1 MRKFCLLL
9 AMLFLVGFLQAQPDS
24 TGNDAPPIDED
35 FSSYGDIGTGVKRY
49 CTQKVQNLTPTKLYG
64 GGYEVQGPFSIK
76 SKKGEPYRNDPNYN
90 NVTDSPE
97 DVNVKAVHGLHL
109 NVNYPIISKSS
120 LIVSLTAQYQESRFI
135 IDDPKGYSLYRSL
148 NDRGL
153 RTGGIGTTIFK
164 PLNETRFMIIQAQAD
179 VNGDFG
185 LNELGTAFSSGLTIS
200 GAFIYG
206 WKKNDRFMWGLGA
219 VRTYRGGETLH
230 IPVLFYNRTFND
242 RWGIEVLFPARVH
255 FRRNFSPKSLLQL
268 GYEIVG
274 NSYHISNVSDVVGSD
289 LRPYDDLQLRRSE
302 IKIRAVYEQSLKN
315 FIWISVQ
322 AGLRYNYKFN
332 LSEARD
338 VKEGLF
344 NKKFLLNNDI
354 GHTPYV
360 SVGVYLVSP

>member
-1 MRKFCLLL
+1 MRKVLLLLL
-9 AMLFLVGFLQAQPDS
+9 AVFYAGFLSAQDTTKTDEP
-24 TGNDAPPIDED
+24 PPIDED
-35 FSSYGDIGTGVKRY
+35 FSNYGDVSSGVKRY

-64 GGYEVQGPFSIK
+64 GGYEVQGPFSIT
-76 SKKGEPYRNDPNYN
+76 SKKGESYQNNPNYN
-90 NVTDSPE
+90 NVGDSPD
-97 DVNVKAVHGLHL
+97 DVKVQAVHGLHL

-135 IDDPKGYSLYRSL
+135 FEDPKGYSLYRSL

-164 PLNETRFMIIQAQAD
+164 PLNEQRFIIIQAQGD
-179 VNGDFG
+179 VNGDFKSS
-185 LNELGTAFSSGLTIS
+185 ELGTAFSSGLTLS
-200 GAFIYG
+200 GAFVYG
-206 WKKNDRFMWGLGA
+206 WKKSDRFMWGIG
-219 VRTYRGGETLH
+219 VTRTYRGGETLH
-230 IPVLFYNRTFND
+230 IPILLYNRTFND
-242 RWGIEVLFPARVH
+242 RWGVEILFPARAH

-274 NSYHISNVSDVVGSD
+274 NSYHISNIGDQVGTD

-302 IKIRAVYEQSLKN
+302 VKIRAIYEQALKN

-322 AGLRYNYKFN
+322 AGFRYNYKFN

-338 VKEGLF
+338 IREGII

-360 SVGVYLVSP
+360 SVGIYLVSP

>member
-1 MRKFCLLL
+1 MRKILLL
-9 AMLFLVGFLQAQPDS
+9 LTMLFMVGFSYAQDS
-24 TGNDAPPIDED
+24 TDVDAPPVDDD
-35 FSSYGDIGTGVKRY
+35 FSDYGDIGTGVKRY
-49 CTQKVQNLTPTKLYG
+49 CTQKVQNLTPNKLYG

-90 NVTDSPE
+90 NVSDSPGE
-97 DVNVKAVHGLHL
+97 VKVQAVHGLHL
-109 NVNYPIISKSS
+109 NVNYPVISKSS

-135 IDDPKGYSLYRSL
+135 FEDPKGYSLYQSL

-164 PLNETRFMIIQAQAD
+164 PLNESRFMIFQAQAD
-179 VNGDFG
+179 INGDFKAS
-185 LNELGTAFSSGLTIS
+185 ELGTAFSSGLTFS
-200 GAFIYG
+200 GAFVYG
-206 WKKNDRFMWGLGA
+206 WKKNDRFMWGIG
-219 VRTYRGGETLH
+219 VTRTYRGGETLH
-230 IPVLFYNRTFND
+230 IPILLYNRTFND
-242 RWGIEVLFPARVH
+242 RWGIEVLLPARLH

-274 NSYHISNVSDVVGSD
+274 NSYHISNVSTQVGSD

-302 IKIRAVYEQSLKN
+302 VKIRAIYEQALKN

-322 AGLRYNYKFN
+322 AGFRYNYKFN
-332 LSEARD
+332 LSEARN

-354 GHTPYV
+354 GNTPYV
-360 SVGVYLVSP
+360 SVGIYLVSP